1 MSSFN
6 NKDKYR
12 YYDVAP
18 LNKTSQ
24 KMTAEL
30 QKLYRKIKTKFSEI
44 DKDSDGYIVADEV
57 DTYMKSLDSRWKKAD
72 SIVRQF
78 SELLALFCS
87 ILTLF

>member
-1 MSSFN
+1 
-6 NKDKYR
+6 
-12 YYDVAP
+12 
-18 LNKTSQ
+18 
-24 KMTAEL
+24 MTAEL

-78 SELLALFCS
+78 S
-87 ILTLF
+87 

>member
-1 MSSFN
+1 
-6 NKDKYR
+6 
-12 YYDVAP
+12 
-18 LNKTSQ
+18 
-24 KMTAEL
+24 MTAEW

-78 SELLALFCS
+78 SELSVLINDIYIYIY
-87 ILTLF
+87 ILSGHKCVVLTSVV

>member
-1 MSSFN
+1 
-6 NKDKYR
+6 
-12 YYDVAP
+12 
-18 LNKTSQ
+18 
-24 KMTAEL
+24 MTAEW

-78 SELLALFCS
+78 SEL
-87 ILTLF
+87 

>member
-1 MSSFN
+1 
-6 NKDKYR
+6 
-12 YYDVAP
+12 
-18 LNKTSQ
+18 
-24 KMTAEL
+24 MTAEW

-78 SELLALFCS
+78 SELSVLINDTYIFIIYL
-87 ILTLF
+87 IK

>member
-1 MSSFN
+1 
-6 NKDKYR
+6 
-12 YYDVAP
+12 
-18 LNKTSQ
+18 
-24 KMTAEL
+24 MTAEL

-78 SELLALFCS
+78 SELSVL
-87 ILTLF
+87 INDI